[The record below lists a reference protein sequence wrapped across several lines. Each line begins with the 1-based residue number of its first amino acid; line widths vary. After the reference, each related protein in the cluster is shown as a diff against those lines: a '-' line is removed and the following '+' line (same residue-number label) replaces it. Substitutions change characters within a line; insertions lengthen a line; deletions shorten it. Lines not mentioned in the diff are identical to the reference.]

1 MKEYAVIGLG
11 SFGFNIAKKL
21 SSIGNKVVAVD
32 INPEKVD
39 EIKNFVNDA
48 VIGDIKNKAF
58 LQEFI
63 DDKIDGVV
71 ISIGS
76 NMVDSILA
84 VHYLKAMKVSN
95 LIVKANNEVHA
106 ELLKVMGVTDIIFPE
121 KDIAEWVAHR
131 LTEPNLLD
139 HIPLTSDYS
148 IVEVASPDN
157 FTGKTLRELKLRSK
171 YDVLVIGVNEILNDK
186 YILMP
191 EPDYKLK
198 PDAVITMLGRKSS
211 LDKFKLRKN

>member
-21 SSIGNKVVAVD
+21 ASIGNKVLAVD
-32 INPEKVD
+32 VNPEKVG
-39 EIKNFVNDA
+39 EIKDFVNDA
-48 VIGDIKNKAF
+48 VIGDVKNKSF

-63 DDKIDGVV
+63 DNKIDGVV

-84 VHYLKAMKVSN
+84 VHYLKAMKVNN

-139 HIPLTSDYS
+139 HIPLTSDFS
-148 IVEVASPDN
+148 IVDIACPDS
-157 FTGKTLRELKLRSK
+157 FSGKTLRELKLRSK
-171 YDVLVIGVNEILNDK
+171 FNVLVIGINEVLNDN
-186 YILMP
+186 YVLMP
-191 EPDYKLK
+191 EPEYKFK
-198 PDAVITMLGRKSS
+198 PDSVLTILGKKSS
-211 LDKFKLRKN
+211 LDKFKLKND

>member
-21 SSIGNKVVAVD
+21 ASIGNKVVAVD

-39 EIKNFVNDA
+39 EIKNFVHDA
-48 VIGDIKNKAF
+48 VIGDIKNKTF

-84 VHYLKAMKVSN
+84 VHYLKAMNVNN

-106 ELLKVMGVTDIIFPE
+106 EL
-121 KDIAEWVAHR
+121 
-131 LTEPNLLD
+131 
-139 HIPLTSDYS
+139 
-148 IVEVASPDN
+148 
-157 FTGKTLRELKLRSK
+157 
-171 YDVLVIGVNEILNDK
+171 
-186 YILMP
+186 
-191 EPDYKLK
+191 
-198 PDAVITMLGRKSS
+198 
-211 LDKFKLRKN
+211 

>member
-21 SSIGNKVVAVD
+21 ASIGNKVLAVD
-32 INPEKVD
+32 VNPEKVG
-39 EIKNFVNDA
+39 EIKDFVNDA
-48 VIGDIKNKAF
+48 VIGDVKNKSF

-63 DDKIDGVV
+63 DSKIDGVV

-84 VHYLKAMKVSN
+84 VHYLKAMKISN

-139 HIPLTSDYS
+139 HIPLTSDFS
-148 IVEVASPDN
+148 IVDIACPDS
-157 FTGKTLRELKLRSK
+157 FSGKTLKELKLRSK
-171 YDVLVIGVNEILNDK
+171 FNVLVIGINEVLNDN
-186 YILMP
+186 YVLMP
-191 EPDYKLK
+191 EPDYKFK
-198 PDAVITMLGRKSS
+198 PDSVLTILGKKSS
-211 LDKFKLRKN
+211 LDKFKLEKD

>member
-1 MKEYAVIGLG
+1 MKEYVVIGLG
-11 SFGFNIAKKL
+11 NFGLNIAKKL
-21 SSIGNKVVAVD
+21 VSIGNKVLAID
-32 INPEKVD
+32 LDAEKVNG
-39 EIKNFVNDA
+39 IKDDVNDA
-48 VIGDIKNKAF
+48 VVGDVKNKSF

-63 DDKIDGVV
+63 DEKIDGVI

-84 VHYLKAMKVSN
+84 VHYLKAMKINN

-139 HIPLTSDYS
+139 HIPLTSDFS
-148 IVEVASPDN
+148 IIEVACPDN
-157 FTGKTLRELKLRSK
+157 FTGKTLKELKLRSK
-171 YDVLVIGVNEILNDK
+171 YDVLVIGVNEILINNF
-186 YILMP
+186 ILMP
-191 EPDYKLK
+191 EPDYKFK
-198 PDAVITMLGRKSS
+198 PDVVITLLGKKSS
-211 LDKFKLRKN
+211 LDKFRLN